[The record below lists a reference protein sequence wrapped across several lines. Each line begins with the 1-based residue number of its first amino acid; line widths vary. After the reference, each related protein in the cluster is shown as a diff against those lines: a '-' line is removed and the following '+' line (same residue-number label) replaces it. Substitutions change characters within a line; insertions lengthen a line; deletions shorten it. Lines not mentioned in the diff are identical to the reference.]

1 MSARMIFLSCDTMV
15 ATSDVT
21 ADGVTIFA
29 KNSDREP
36 NEAHQVIYV
45 PAADHPPDTNV
56 RCTYIEVPQ
65 VSHTYAVLLAKPFWI
80 WGAEMGVNEYGLA
93 IGNEAVFTKEPYD
106 KKGGLTGMDLL
117 RLALERARTAIE
129 AVNVITDL
137 LDKYGQGG
145 NCGFQHRFYYHNSF
159 LIADPR
165 EAWVLETAGSH
176 WAAKKVKGIYTISN
190 GLTITDEW
198 DLASPDLV
206 RYAVRKGWC
215 KSQREFDFARCYS
228 DFLYTKFSD
237 CRKRRKRSMDL
248 LMKRQNVITVR
259 TMTEILRDHG
269 EDADGNWRP
278 DRGLTGTNIC
288 MHAGFGPIRGS
299 QTTGSLICHLHPK
312 HPTCFFTGTAAP
324 CTSIFKPVWLDTP
337 LPSMGPK
344 PTGIYDPSTL
354 FWRHEELHRTV
365 LKDYEHRVEL
375 FQSERDILEERFI
388 AQALDLADGDVST
401 RTAFVRKCYDEA
413 VEAELEWLDLVK
425 SAGIKRRL
433 NPLYRLAWKTYN
445 RKAGIPI

>member
-93 IGNEAVFTKEPYD
+93 IGNEAVFTKEPYN

-159 LIADPR
+159 PH
-165 EAWVLETAGSH
+165 S
-176 WAAKKVKGIYTISN
+176 
-190 GLTITDEW
+190 
-198 DLASPDLV
+198 
-206 RYAVRKGWC
+206 
-215 KSQREFDFARCYS
+215 
-228 DFLYTKFSD
+228 
-237 CRKRRKRSMDL
+237 RS
-248 LMKRQNVITVR
+248 
-259 TMTEILRDHG
+259 
-269 EDADGNWRP
+269 
-278 DRGLTGTNIC
+278 
-288 MHAGFGPIRGS
+288 
-299 QTTGSLICHLHPK
+299 TGSL
-312 HPTCFFTGTAAP
+312 GA
-324 CTSIFKPVWLDTP
+324 
-337 LPSMGPK
+337 
-344 PTGIYDPSTL
+344 
-354 FWRHEELHRTV
+354 
-365 LKDYEHRVEL
+365 
-375 FQSERDILEERFI
+375 
-388 AQALDLADGDVST
+388 
-401 RTAFVRKCYDEA
+401 
-413 VEAELEWLDLVK
+413 
-425 SAGIKRRL
+425 
-433 NPLYRLAWKTYN
+433 
-445 RKAGIPI
+445 